1 MPVHSRSRR
10 AAPVAFVPAEYQQ
23 TRTRPRIVTAPV
35 TPSLVETPLRPSH
48 TAPTAVAA
56 LAALVGAAVR
66 GSPVEIS
73 PVEISDQTMVTG
85 ITLRAQQALPGDL
98 FVALPSLISGRAHGA
113 DFAGIALRAG
123 ALAVLTDP
131 VGAHRPAL
139 VAAIACRPGIPV
151 LVHPDPR
158 SVLGNLSTRVY
169 GNPSTRLA
177 VLGITG
183 TAGKTTTAYLL
194 EAGLRAAGAH
204 TGLLGTVAARI
215 GEALLPSTFTT
226 PEAPQLQALL
236 AMMVERG
243 VTHVPIEVSSH
254 ALVLGRVSGTK
265 FAVGAFT
272 NLSQDHLDFHTD
284 LEDYFAAKAM
294 LFDGRASAEV
304 VCIDDVWGQR
314 LVTGK
319 TTTVSRSGDATWRA
333 TEISAQ
339 HSGTQEFRARG
350 PSGFDQRVAVRL
362 PGAFNVTNALLA
374 LAVGHTA
381 GADPVLLA
389 RGIGTAEVP
398 GRMQR
403 VDRGQGFVA
412 LVDYAHKP
420 AAVAALLDAVRAQVP
435 GRLLVVL
442 GCGGDRD
449 TAKRPLMG
457 AQAAQRADLLVITD
471 DNPRTEDPAAIRAAM
486 LTGARVGPAEV
497 VELGDRAEAIA
508 YAVTRA
514 RPGDAVVVAGK
525 GHESAQEVHGV
536 KHPFVDADV
545 LADLLDRMLGV
556 DP

>member
-1 MPVHSRSRR
+1 L
-10 AAPVAFVPAEYQQ
+10 
-23 TRTRPRIVTAPV
+23 I
-35 TPSLVETPLRPSH
+35 ETPLRPSQ
-48 TAPTAVAA
+48 TASTAVTA
-56 LAALVGAAVR
+56 LAALVGAVVR
-66 GSPVEIS
+66 GSLVG
-73 PVEISDQTMVTG
+73 ISDRSMVTG

-98 FVALPSLISGRAHGA
+98 FVALPSLIAGRAHGA
-113 DFAGIALRAG
+113 DFTGIACSAG
-123 ALAVLTDP
+123 AVAVLTDP

-139 VAAIACRPGIPV
+139 AAAIARRPGIPV

-158 SVLGNLSTRVY
+158 SVLGTLSARTY
-169 GNPSTRLA
+169 GNPSGRLA

-236 AMMVERG
+236 ALMVERG

-284 LEDYFAAKAM
+284 LEDYFAAKAR
-294 LFDGRASAEV
+294 LFDGRACSEV

-319 TTTVSRSGDATWRA
+319 TTTVSLRGDATWHA
-333 TEISAQ
+333 TEVSAQ
-339 HSGTQEFRARG
+339 RAGTQEFRARG
-350 PSGFDQRVAVRL
+350 PDGFDQRLAVRL

-374 LAVGHTA
+374 LAVGHAA
-381 GADPVLLA
+381 GADPVVLA
-389 RGIGTAEVP
+389 RGIATAEVP

-403 VDRGQGFVA
+403 VDRGQGFLA

-449 TAKRPLMG
+449 TTKRPLMG

-471 DNPRTEDPAAIRAAM
+471 DNPRTEDPAEIRAAM
-486 LTGARVGPAEV
+486 LTGAAVGPAEV
-497 VELGDRAEAIA
+497 AEIGDRAEAIA

-545 LADLLDRMLGV
+545 LAALLDGILGV

>member
-1 MPVHSRSRR
+1 
-10 AAPVAFVPAEYQQ
+10 
-23 TRTRPRIVTAPV
+23 V
-35 TPSLVETPLRPSH
+35 TPSLVETPLRPSR
-48 TAPTAVAA
+48 TAPIPVTA
-56 LAALVGAAVR
+56 LAALAGATVSGPPDSR
-66 GSPVEIS
+66 PPDGILYRTSG
-73 PVEISDQTMVTG
+73 QTLVTG

-98 FVALPSLISGRAHGA
+98 FAALPSLLPGRPHGA
-113 DFAGIALRAG
+113 DFAGIALSAG
-123 ALAVLTDP
+123 AVAVLTDP
-131 VGAHRPAL
+131 MGAHRSAL
-139 VAAIACRPGIPV
+139 VAATAYRPGVPV

-158 SVLGNLSTRVY
+158 SVLGTLSARTV
-169 GNPSTRLA
+169 GDPSTRLA

-183 TAGKTTTAYLL
+183 TAGKTTTAYFL
-194 EAGLRAAGAH
+194 EAGLRAAGAR
-204 TGLLGTVAARI
+204 TGLLGTVQARI

-226 PEAPQLQALL
+226 PEAPDLQALL
-236 AMMVERG
+236 ALMVERG

-254 ALVLGRVSGTK
+254 ALVLGRVTGTA
-265 FAVGAFT
+265 FTVGAFT
-272 NLSQDHLDFHTD
+272 NLSQDHLDFHAD

-314 LVTGK
+314 LVTAE
-319 TTTVSRSGDATWRA
+319 TTTVSLSGDATWHA
-333 TEISAQ
+333 TDITAQ
-339 HSGTQEFRARG
+339 PSGSQTFRALG
-350 PSGFDQRVAVRL
+350 PDGFDQRLVVRL

-374 LAVGHTA
+374 LAVGHTS

-389 RGIGTAEVP
+389 QGIATAEVP

-403 VDRGQGFVA
+403 VNRGQGFLA

-457 AQAAQRADLLVITD
+457 AEAARRADLLVVTD
-471 DNPRTEDPAAIRAAM
+471 DNPRTEDPAAIRASILAGVRGVA
-486 LTGARVGPAEV
+486 GASVAEI
-497 VELGDRAEAIA
+497 GDRAEAIA

-514 RPGDAVVVAGK
+514 RPGDALVVAGK
-525 GHESAQEVHGV
+525 GHETAQEVHGI

-545 LADLLDRMLGV
+545 LADLLDRVRGV
-556 DP
+556 GE